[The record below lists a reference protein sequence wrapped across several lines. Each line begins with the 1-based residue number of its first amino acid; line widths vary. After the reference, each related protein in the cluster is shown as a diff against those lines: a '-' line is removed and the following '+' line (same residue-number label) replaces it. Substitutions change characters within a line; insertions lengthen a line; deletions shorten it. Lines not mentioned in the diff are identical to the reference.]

1 MRRATLPRPDGP
13 TQKQPAPGAYPRAG
27 GEARSLGW
35 LRPRRANAS
44 GDGGGGWSCC
54 GDGREAV
61 AAETH
66 PCPHGQSQ
74 RPRLM
79 HSRLGGVGGRP

>member
-44 GDGGGGWSCC
+44 GDGGVGASRARCLSAR
-54 GDGREAV
+54 DYPSTA
-61 AAETH
+61 
-66 PCPHGQSQ
+66 
-74 RPRLM
+74 
-79 HSRLGGVGGRP
+79 RLGRP